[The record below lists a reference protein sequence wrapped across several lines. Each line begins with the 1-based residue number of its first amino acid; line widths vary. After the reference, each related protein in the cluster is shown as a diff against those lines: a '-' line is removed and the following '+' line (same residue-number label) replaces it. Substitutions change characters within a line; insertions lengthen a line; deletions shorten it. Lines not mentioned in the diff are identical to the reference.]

1 MKPSLKISSAIAVL
15 LLLCLLGGSLLSA
28 QGAHS
33 QNTLPLPTQRLIW
46 DMATGP
52 EGYLWLATKRG
63 LFRHDGHRYVVYTDA
78 VDTPNRISENEVL
91 QVLPTQDGRLALFN
105 GVHTVD
111 VLDPATNKLAT
122 FDLGGRTS
130 PRAAIRTASRQADG
144 RVFFITEHDEGYAL
158 FEYADGGFVQ
168 RFERREKRLTNPKMT
183 APGSRRFHLAA
194 QTDGSFLLHD
204 QENGLLHLSSEGQ
217 LLRRFLPKGSV
228 GKGEVLNFS
237 HSEKQGEIILAYD
250 DKSGIYRVDLSNGT
264 IERDTRFPD
273 SYYYGTCKADEHG
286 NLILGVKEKVSRI
299 KALWMLDTEGH
310 FTEIEDLSNRLPF
323 DFLVYGRN
331 FSDFFYLVSDSGLLK
346 INTRLRNIQ
355 SYLAREGIS
364 IRGMIDDGQGGCI
377 ITTEWRG
384 WYRLDR
390 ASGLIGPVEMGDL
403 GYPDLPPPQ
412 YPRNLLKD
420 ANGDIWASAY
430 GSPPVTVTP
439 DGYLLR
445 YRPSDGS
452 VRVFKNK
459 YRIEA
464 LMLDRSGLM
473 YLASNGTLQT
483 FDAATGQF
491 TDLPG
496 SYGTLSTE
504 SIIPNCITQAR
515 DGKIWIGTEKGLVRF
530 DPDDRSFV
538 CFGDEV
544 CEAAPFSN
552 NHIMTIHE
560 GPEGRLWLG
569 TQGGLNLFDPAT
581 GQIDVFTTRNGL
593 PDNNV
598 CGILPD
604 EHGNLWLATFKGLS
618 YFEPKAKRFRNF
630 YTSDGFNHN
639 EFNRHSFYRAD
650 DGTYFLGGMDG
661 VNAFR
666 AEELMMEK
674 AVPEILLSEI
684 AFFDA
689 RGDSLIT
696 RTQGLSTLRTVVLP
710 AANRFLQL
718 RFGLDHFSHP
728 EQNSY
733 SVFLEGYDADWVS
746 MGNVAEVRY
755 NNLPPGK
762 YRLHV
767 RGAGPSGI
775 LSENTIELY
784 VQVKQFFYKS
794 AWFYSLLLLLG
805 IVLTAVW
812 ISRLRTE
819 KTRLKAEVEKRTAQI
834 WADKETIEKQA
845 MVLQELDRMKS
856 RFFANI
862 SHELRTPLT
871 LMLGPLKRIL
881 KNDSLSLASVRQHLE
896 LMERNGELLRRQ
908 IEELLELSRLDAG
921 KAALRKSFV
930 EIRPLIQSTM
940 ARFASAAEQK
950 NIALVLDWQLPEVP
964 LVLLDAPRFEK
975 IVGNLLSNALKFTPS
990 GRVQLTV
997 SGQATARQDEQV
1009 LQLCLVVA
1017 DTGKGIPPEDLPY
1030 VFDRYFQ
1037 TQSDMPTTE
1046 GTGIG
1051 LAMAREFAVLM
1062 DGGITVES
1070 RLGHGSTFTFRLPVQ
1085 VSEPQAV
1092 KSAGNGSSETTLAV
1106 PAKAIVHQLPMP
1118 AEATKQAVER
1128 ATILLVEDNHD
1139 LRHYLQQILQAHYG
1153 VIAVENGLQ
1162 ALQYLKS
1169 APHLDDFLVLSD
1181 VMMPEMDGY
1190 TLLERVKAEAGLR
1203 KIPFVMLTAKAGS
1216 ENRLRALRMGV
1227 DDYLLKP
1234 FEEEELLA
1242 RIANLL
1248 ANLRLRLQFAAED
1261 HEPEQT
1267 EDTVEQEWLETVEKN
1282 AFASLND
1289 PQLSI
1294 DFLAAQTG
1302 LSRSSFH
1309 RRIKAETGLTPN
1321 LYLREIRLQQA
1332 RRLLEGALVGSV
1344 AEAGQQ
1350 VGLQKRAYFSQL
1362 FLARFGRLPSSYFQ
1376 YPE

>member
-1 MKPSLKISSAIAVL
+1 MKFRLKISFVIAVL
-15 LLLCLLGGSLLSA
+15 LPYLLGGGLLSA
-28 QGAHS
+28 QGPLS

-63 LFRHDGHRYVVYTDA
+63 LFRHDGHRYVAYTDA
-78 VDTPNRISENEVL
+78 PDMPNRISDNDVR
-91 QVLPTQDGRLALFN
+91 QVMPTQDGRLALFN

-122 FDLGGRTS
+122 FDIGARTT
-130 PRAAIRTASRQADG
+130 PRAAIRTACRQADG
-144 RVFFITEHDEGYAL
+144 RVFFLTEHDEGYAL
-158 FEYADGGFVQ
+158 FEYADGGFEQ
-168 RFERREKRLTNPKMT
+168 RFERREKRLTNPQMT
-183 APGSRRFHLAA
+183 SQNSRRFHLAA
-194 QTDGSFLLHD
+194 QADGSFLLHD

-217 LLRRFLPKGSV
+217 LLRRFSPKGGI

-237 HSEKQGEIILAYD
+237 YSEKQGEILLAYD
-250 DKSGIYRVDLSNGT
+250 AKSGIYRVDLANGK

-273 SYYYGTCKADEHG
+273 NFYYGTCEADEHG
-286 NLILGVKEKVSRI
+286 NLIFGVKEKTSRI

-310 FTEIEDLSNRLPF
+310 FTEIEDLSNRSPF

-331 FSDFFYLVSDSGLLK
+331 FSDFFYLVSDSGILK
-346 INTRLRNIQ
+346 IKTRLRHVQ
-355 SYLAREGIS
+355 SYLAGQRIS
-364 IRGMIDDGQGGCI
+364 IRGMMDDGQGGCI

-390 ASGLIGPVEMGDL
+390 ASGKLSPMEMGDI
-403 GYPDLPPPQ
+403 GYPDLAPPQ

-420 ANGDIWASAY
+420 GNGDIWASAY

-452 VRVFKNK
+452 IRAFKNK

-464 LMLDRSGLM
+464 LLLGQSGQI
-473 YLASNGTLQT
+473 YVAAIGTFQT
-483 FDAATGQF
+483 FDPATGQF

-496 SYGTLSTE
+496 NYGSTSAE
-504 SIIPNCITQAR
+504 SVIPNCITQAR

-538 CFGDEV
+538 CFGEEGSV
-544 CEAAPFSN
+544 PSSFSN
-552 NHIMTIHE
+552 NNIMAIYE
-560 GPEGRLWLG
+560 GPKGRLWLG
-569 TQGGLNLFDPAT
+569 TQGGLNVFDPAT
-581 GQIDVFTTRNGL
+581 GQVEVYTTRNGL

-598 CGILPD
+598 CSLLPD

-630 YTSDGFNHN
+630 YTSEGFNHN
-639 EFNRHSFYRAD
+639 EFNRHAFYRAD

-661 VNAFR
+661 FNAFR
-666 AEELMMEK
+666 ADELLTK
-674 AVPEILLSEI
+674 KSVPKILLSEI

-696 RTQGLSTLRTVVLP
+696 RTQGLSTLRSVVLP

-784 VQVKQFFYKS
+784 VHVRQFFYKS
-794 AWFYSLLLLLG
+794 AWFYLLLLLAG
-805 IVLTAVW
+805 VALTAAW
-812 ISRLRTE
+812 ISRLRTQ
-819 KTRLKAEVEKRTAQI
+819 KIRLKAEVEKRTAQI

-845 MVLQELDRMKS
+845 LALQELDRMKS

-871 LMLGPLKRIL
+871 LILGPLKRIL
-881 KNDSLSLASVRQHLE
+881 KNDSLSLLSVRQHLQ
-896 LMERNGELLRRQ
+896 LMESNGELLRRQ

-921 KAALRKSFV
+921 KVALRKTFV
-930 EIRPLIQSTM
+930 ELRPLLQNILD
-940 ARFASAAEQK
+940 RFAALAEQK
-950 NIALVLDWQLPEVP
+950 DIALVLDWQLPEVP

-997 SGQATARQDEQV
+997 SGQATVRQAGQV
-1009 LQLCLVVA
+1009 LQLCLAVA

-1062 DGGITVES
+1062 EGDIRVES
-1070 RLGHGSTFTFRLPVQ
+1070 RLGQGSTFTFRLPVQ
-1085 VSEPQAV
+1085 LSEPQAL
-1092 KSAGNGSSETTLAV
+1092 KSAGNGSFKTILAG

-1139 LRHYLQQILQAHYG
+1139 LRHYLQQMLEAHYE
-1153 VIAVENGLQ
+1153 VIAAENGLQ

-1169 APHLDDFLVLSD
+1169 GPQAQGLLVLSD
-1181 VMMPEMDGY
+1181 VMMPEMDGF
-1190 TLLERVKAEAGLR
+1190 TLLETVKAEEGLR

-1248 ANLRLRLQFAAED
+1248 TNLRLRLQFAAED
-1261 HEPEQT
+1261 QTPEQI
-1267 EDTVEQEWLETVEKN
+1267 EDTAEQEWLETVEEI
-1282 AFASLND
+1282 ARSSLNN

-1294 DFLAAQTG
+1294 DFLAEQTG

-1321 LYLREIRLQQA
+1321 FYLREIRLQEA
-1332 RRLLEGALVGSV
+1332 RRLLEDALVASV

-1350 VGLQKRAYFSQL
+1350 VGIQKRAYFSQL